1 MISGTIILE
10 DQAITF
16 TMNNNNN
23 NIVYTVSDTVSGLQE
38 TKKVP
43 GKDFLIALGIAL
55 NWDGE
60 IPGENAYELA
70 ESVQPDNPEL
80 RFIP

>member
-10 DQAITF
+10 DQAVTF

-23 NIVYTVSDTVSGLQE
+23 IVYTISDTVRGLHE
-38 TKKVP
+38 TKTVS
-43 GKDFLIALGIAL
+43 GKEVMLALGIAL
-55 NWDGE
+55 SWDGE
-60 IPGENAYELA
+60 IPVENAYELA

>member
-16 TMNNNNN
+16 TMNSNN

-43 GKDFLIALGIAL
+43 GKEFLIALVIAL

-60 IPGENAYELA
+60 LPGEDAYELA

>member
-23 NIVYTVSDTVSGLQE
+23 NIVYTVSDTVNGLQE

-43 GKDFLIALGIAL
+43 GKEFLIALGIAL

>member
-16 TMNNNNN
+16 TLNSNN

-43 GKDFLIALGIAL
+43 GKEFLIALGIAL

-60 IPGENAYELA
+60 IPGKSAYELA

>member
-16 TMNNNNN
+16 TMNNNN
-23 NIVYTVSDTVSGLQE
+23 IVYTVSDTIKGLQE

-43 GKDFLIALGIAL
+43 GKEFLIALGIAL
-55 NWDGE
+55 YWDGE
-60 IPGENAYELA
+60 IPGEDGYELA

>member
-16 TMNNNNN
+16 TMNNNN

-38 TKKVP
+38 TKKVA
-43 GKDFLIALGIAL
+43 GKDFMLALGIAL
-55 NWDGE
+55 SWDGE
-60 IPGENAYELA
+60 IPVKNAYELA

>member
-1 MISGTIILE
+1 MLSGTIILE

-16 TMNNNNN
+16 TLNSNN

-43 GKDFLIALGIAL
+43 GKEFLIALGIAL

-60 IPGENAYELA
+60 LPGEDAYELA

>member
-1 MISGTIILE
+1 MISGTITIA
-10 DQAITF
+10 DRAITF
-16 TMNNNNN
+16 HLCSETNK
-23 NIVYTVSDTVSGLQE
+23 VAYTICDMVNGTEE
-38 TKKVP
+38 TKVVP
-43 GKDFLIALGIAL
+43 GPEFMIALGLAL

-80 RFIP
+80 RFIL

>member
-23 NIVYTVSDTVSGLQE
+23 IVYTVSDTVSGLQE
-38 TKKVP
+38 TKEVP
-43 GKDFLIALGIAL
+43 GKNFMLALEIAL

-60 IPGENAYELA
+60 IPVENAYELA

>member
-1 MISGTIILE
+1 MISGTIIIE

-16 TMNNNNN
+16 TITSNN

-43 GKDFLIALGIAL
+43 GKEFLIALGIAL

>member
-1 MISGTIILE
+1 MISGTIIIE

-16 TMNNNNN
+16 TLNSNN

-38 TKKVP
+38 TKKVS
-43 GKDFLIALGIAL
+43 GKEFLISLGIAL

-60 IPGENAYELA
+60 IPGEDAYELA